1 MFWRQDTVQI
11 IVLYNTGVWENY
23 TDTWREGDPEFSC
36 LQLAPSTSPPTP
48 KRGFGKVWCLHA
60 NVRTGL
66 GQATAIEQG
75 FDATIQDFASGTLLR
90 TDTGQIYI
98 LYTDRTWM
106 RTP

>member
-1 MFWRQDTVQI
+1 
-11 IVLYNTGVWENY
+11 
-23 TDTWREGDPEFSC
+23 
-36 LQLAPSTSPPTP
+36 
-48 KRGFGKVWCLHA
+48 
-60 NVRTGL
+60 L